1 MSRWTRR
8 AVALSILASAAT
20 AIVAG
25 SSCKPTAAGEP
36 KIWHATGAVRT
47 FGPSREWVA
56 IAHDDIPGYMS
67 AMTMSFH
74 AQAPALLDGL
84 AAGDRI
90 AFDFFE
96 SEDARRILT
105 RIEKASR

>member
-8 AVALSILASAAT
+8 SVALSILASAAT
-20 AIVAG
+20 AILAG
-25 SSCKPTAAGEP
+25 SSCKPTKAGGP

-56 IAHDDIPGYMS
+56 IAHDDIPEYMS

-74 AQAPALLDGL
+74 PQVPSLFDGL

-90 AFDFFE
+90 AFDFYE

-105 RIEKASR
+105 HIERSPR

>member
-1 MSRWTRR
+1 MSRWSRR
-8 AVALSILASAAT
+8 AVALSLFASAA
-20 AIVAG
+20 AGLFAG
-25 SSCKPTAAGEP
+25 SACKPTSAGEP

-47 FGPSREWVA
+47 FGPSREWVG
-56 IAHDDIPGYMS
+56 IAHDDIPGYMA

-74 AQAPALLDGL
+74 PQAPSQLDGL

-90 AFDFFE
+90 AFDFYE

-105 RIEKASR
+105 RIEKTPR